1 MARRKTV
8 KVEEVK
14 AAETVVE
21 AAPAVEEAVAET
33 PVETVA
39 EAHVE
44 KKTPAKRA
52 AKKPAAKK
60 TAAKKTTTRKTASKK
75 AVASAELFIQYQGI
89 QVSYGELVE
98 KAKAFAGVA
107 DPKSVSIYVKPEDY
121 KVYYVIDE
129 DNIGDFA
136 L

>member
-1 MARRKTV
+1 MARRKNV

-14 AAETVVE
+14 AAKTVVE
-21 AAPAVEEAVAET
+21 AAPAAE
-33 PVETVA
+33 ETVA
-39 EAHVE
+39 EASVEVVAEAPAEAAAE
-44 KKTPAKRA
+44 KKAPAKRA
-52 AKKPAAKK
+52 AKKTAAAKS
-60 TAAKKTTTRKTASKK
+60 AAKRETKKT
-75 AVASAELFIQYQGI
+75 SADLFIQYPGI
-89 QVSYGELVE
+89 QVSYTELVE

-107 DPKSVSIYVKPEDY
+107 DPKSVNIYVKPEDY